1 MELDRGEDVCLA
13 DWALDAAGRLYDA
26 AAGEGLL
33 GRGPGVCLVA
43 AVAVSAD
50 EDVDR
55 AADGAVLGW

>member
-1 MELDRGEDVCLA
+1 MCLA